1 MSRPNAS
8 KGFVP
13 DALTA
18 ARFEYDDAVPAG
30 AVLLVMDGTALPVAL
45 GVIFVVVSLMGM
57 YGPSEKSTTSRRQS

>member
-30 AVLLVMDGTALPVAL
+30 AVSLVMAGTALPVAL
-45 GVIFVVVSLMGM
+45 GVSRVVVSLIGM
-57 YGPSEKSTTSRRQS
+57 YGPSEKLTTSSRQS